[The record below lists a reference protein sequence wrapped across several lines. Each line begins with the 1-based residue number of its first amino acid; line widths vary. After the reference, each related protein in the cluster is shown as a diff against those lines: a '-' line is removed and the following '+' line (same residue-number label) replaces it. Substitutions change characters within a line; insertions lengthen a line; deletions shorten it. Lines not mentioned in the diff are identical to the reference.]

1 MEIQPYI
8 KKINETD
15 DLEEIGS
22 TLSIFTEGIT
32 EELIEGI
39 NTERIAKLIEK
50 TESISEIAYLLERVG
65 KIGRG
70 FKERL
75 EDDLDFT
82 ILVNKIKKTPSLG
95 IILLLNQFSGDLI
108 LELIK
113 NINLADLEYEINNE
127 ISTWAIGLVIKIMRE
142 KSLTIARKLA
152 KSIDLDSLSESI
164 RKDTNVWGICVCFR
178 ELLMVDP
185 RVWISLA
192 TKVDF
197 SVLAGK
203 VENVNATGISRLLEI
218 LSIDETVGQRLV
230 TNLDFDKVANRIDE
244 SSSLFYILNII
255 ENLMKIGDTFGRQLL
270 EKIDVEK
277 LATKLNQES
286 KGFRR
291 YARQMLSQLEG
302 TEKLVRR
309 IKVA

>member
-1 MEIQPYI
+1 MDIQRYI
-8 KKINETD
+8 KEINETD

-32 EELIEGI
+32 EELIEGV

-82 ILVNKIKKTPSLG
+82 VLVNKIKKTPSLG

-197 SVLAGK
+197 SVLAAK
-203 VENVNATGISRLLEI
+203 VEKVNATGISRLLEI
-218 LSIDETVGQRLV
+218 LSIDENVGQRLV
-230 TNLDFDKVANRIDE
+230 KHLDFDKVANRIDE
-244 SSSLFYILNII
+244 SSSLFHILNII
-255 ENLMKIGDTFGRQLL
+255 ENLMEIGDTFGRQLL

-277 LATKLNQES
+277 LATKLNREL
-286 KGFRR
+286 KHFRR